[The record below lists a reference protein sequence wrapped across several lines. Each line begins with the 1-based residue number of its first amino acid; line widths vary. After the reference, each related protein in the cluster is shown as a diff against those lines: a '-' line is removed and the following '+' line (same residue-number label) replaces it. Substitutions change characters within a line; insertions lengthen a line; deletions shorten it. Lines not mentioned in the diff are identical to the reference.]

1 MRKIIILI
9 LVLLSFSK
17 NHVVAEPRCEE
28 LWNKIY
34 NDTIR
39 KDVNLLS
46 QNDVKTIG
54 IRLEKIWENINPDDP
69 LAGTW
74 QLKTNN
80 QGYFSVGKIT
90 KGNLSEE
97 IKIGDIVISIND
109 IDLRKLAEDRDKK
122 KIIEENV
129 SDLFEEDELI
139 KFELMR
145 KNKNSGKKEIFI
157 VDRTYKEADEPNIK
171 NTLESFDRPY
181 IDLFVKSINVNEKD
195 GTFDA
200 SIETSFMEYMNEN
213 WFLSRTIWNTIV
225 YDKEYRDGKLKNY
238 MYERCSFNEDKWGQ
252 LNSEDPYY
260 GMVYHNI
267 ISEEKANRVSEYYLK
282 PEITH
287 NYYDEDIGEDEW
299 EYFENESQIIYK
311 SVSTIKFKN
320 KFNLR
325 TFPFDTQKLKIYL
338 RNDRSDLY
346 DFRSLVST
354 WTYKK
359 ALEFKL
365 ENSIQGWD
373 INNFEMDYKIYDDP
387 NDYVYK
393 DGFELTFEIARKSGY
408 YIFKIILPILLILSI
423 CWSSVWINPRE
434 LESRLT
440 ISIVCLLSLIAYNFV
455 IDSDL
460 PKLEYLTIMD
470 YIILISYFYATIP
483 NFLSIISFE
492 LIKKKK
498 YKFLSLKIESLA
510 KRYGMFSYIL
520 IIFIIIIINT
530 SLNISN
536 TNAMLSWIVP
546 IF

>member
-17 NHVVAEPRCEE
+17 NHVIAEPRCEE

-200 SIETSFMEYMNEN
+200 SIETSFMEYMNED

-225 YDKEYRDGKLKNY
+225 YDK
-238 MYERCSFNEDKWGQ
+238 
-252 LNSEDPYY
+252 
-260 GMVYHNI
+260 
-267 ISEEKANRVSEYYLK
+267 YL
-282 PEITH
+282 
-287 NYYDEDIGEDEW
+287 
-299 EYFENESQIIYK
+299 
-311 SVSTIKFKN
+311 
-320 KFNLR
+320 
-325 TFPFDTQKLKIYL
+325 
-338 RNDRSDLY
+338 
-346 DFRSLVST
+346 
-354 WTYKK
+354 
-359 ALEFKL
+359 
-365 ENSIQGWD
+365 
-373 INNFEMDYKIYDDP
+373 M
-387 NDYVYK
+387 
-393 DGFELTFEIARKSGY
+393 
-408 YIFKIILPILLILSI
+408 
-423 CWSSVWINPRE
+423 
-434 LESRLT
+434 
-440 ISIVCLLSLIAYNFV
+440 
-455 IDSDL
+455 
-460 PKLEYLTIMD
+460 
-470 YIILISYFYATIP
+470 
-483 NFLSIISFE
+483 
-492 LIKKKK
+492 
-498 YKFLSLKIESLA
+498 
-510 KRYGMFSYIL
+510 
-520 IIFIIIIINT
+520 
-530 SLNISN
+530 
-536 TNAMLSWIVP
+536 
-546 IF
+546 